1 MIWFFS
7 GALALSAVTVAL
19 LLPALLGRRR
29 PRGDGRDMQNIEI
42 ARRRLEELE
51 PDDDAAR
58 AEIEL
63 ALLDDLEGAEQ
74 PAASGAAKTPGM
86 FSTALL
92 LALIPLSAA
101 LLYLALGSPA
111 ALAPRDL
118 TASPPAQMP
127 PIGEM
132 IAQLEHKLEA
142 SPEDANGWQL
152 AARTYMH
159 LGRFADAAR
168 AYRTLHQLRG
178 DDADILAAWADAEVM
193 ANNGAFTEDAR
204 ANIER
209 ALALR
214 PAHKTALWLAALAAE
229 SQSQPARALG
239 YLRRLQ
245 PLLAEDA
252 RAGAEVEK
260 FIARM
265 RELGGE

>member
-74 PAASGAAKTPGM
+74 PERPAKTPGM

-132 IAQLEHKLEA
+132 IAQLERKLEA